1 MLTVRNGGTQPV
13 KLSQVVVNDA
23 IWDFE
28 AEPDRTIPRLGSATV
43 TIPYSWVEG
52 EAYEIVLITS
62 TGTTF
67 DAEVPVAVLTPQF
80 SGETFWSYALIGT
93 YVGVIPVA
101 LGLLWY
107 PFLRRLGSAGMNFVL
122 AMTVGLLAFLVI
134 DTLEEAMEVAAE
146 LPGVFSGVPLVVLL
160 TLLTLLGLVG
170 MERLLRRGSRGGE
183 PARHLLPD
191 SPRDRAAQPGGGAGH
206 RGGVRPRGGGPG
218 SVPGRG
224 LHAAQHHRGGRH
236 RRANPEGEAAAG
248 ALPVA
253 GAARRGPAIVGTWIG
268 GFAFSNLLAA
278 IFLAVGAGAI
288 LQVIYEVTRLLLK
301 DSGRSKRPCPLRPR
315 APHRRSRHERHT
327 PVGGGVE
334 GEESFRRRGP
344 QGGQVVEAVLPGETV
359 TARAAHASLKG
370 HRKGL
375 ARLWPFLGPAF
386 IAAVAYVDP
395 GNFATNIAGGAQLR
409 VHAPVGDPDREP
421 HGDAH
426 PVDVGQAGDRH
437 GQEPPEV
444 CRERFPRPV
453 TLGLWVQAE
462 VIAMATDLAEF
473 IGAALAL
480 NLLSASRSSRLG
492 LMTAVG
498 AFGILELQRRGFRPW
513 RRRSPPWSG

>member
-1 MLTVRNGGTQPV
+1 MGREGRGPVWILLGLLPLLGLGVLLAFIVLNGAGVGRQDAPPVEDLSVQRVALPTESEFVLTVRNGGTQPV

-23 IWDFE
+23 IWNFE

-170 MERLLRRGSRGGE
+170 MERLLRRGREEASRLGTSYRIALGI
-183 PARHLLPD
+183 
-191 SPRDRAAQPGGGAGH
+191 
-206 RGGVRPRGGGPG
+206 
-218 SVPGRG
+218 G
-224 LHAAQHHRGGRH
+224 LHNLGEGLAIGAAF
-236 RRANPEGEAAAG
+236 ALGEAALG
-248 ALPVA
+248 AFLVV
-253 GAARRGPAIVGTWIG
+253 GFTLHNITEGVGIAAPILRERPRLVHFLWLALLGGGPAIVGTWIG
-268 GFAFSNLLAA
+268 GFAFSNLLATV
-278 IFLAVGAGAI
+278 FLAVGAGAI

-301 DSGRSKRPCPLRPR
+301 DSARTK
-315 APHRRSRHERHT
+315 T
-327 PVGGGVE
+327 PVLSVPNLGGFVVGV
-334 GEESFRRRGP
+334 
-344 QGGQVVEAVLPGETV
+344 AIMYA
-359 TARAAHASLKG
+359 TA
-370 HRKGL
+370 
-375 ARLWPFLGPAF
+375 
-386 IAAVAYVDP
+386 
-395 GNFATNIAGGAQLR
+395 
-409 VHAPVGDPDREP
+409 
-421 HGDAH
+421 
-426 PVDVGQAGDRH
+426 
-437 GQEPPEV
+437 
-444 CRERFPRPV
+444 
-453 TLGLWVQAE
+453 
-462 VIAMATDLAEF
+462 
-473 IGAALAL
+473 
-480 NLLSASRSSRLG
+480 LL
-492 LMTAVG
+492 V
-498 AFGILELQRRGFRPW
+498 
-513 RRRSPPWSG
+513 

>member
-1 MLTVRNGGTQPV
+1 MGREGRGPVWILLGLLPLLGLGVLLAFIVLNGAGVGRQDAPPVEDLSVQRVALPTESEFVLTVQNGGTQPV

-134 DTLEEAMEVAAE
+134 DTLEEALEVAAE

-170 MERLLRRGSRGGE
+170 MERLLRRGREEASRLGTSYRIALGI
-183 PARHLLPD
+183 
-191 SPRDRAAQPGGGAGH
+191 
-206 RGGVRPRGGGPG
+206 
-218 SVPGRG
+218 G
-224 LHAAQHHRGGRH
+224 LHNLGEGLAIGAAF
-236 RRANPEGEAAAG
+236 ALGEAALG
-248 ALPVA
+248 AFLVV
-253 GAARRGPAIVGTWIG
+253 GFTLHNITEGVGIAAPILKERPGLVHFLWLALLGGGPAIVGTWIG

-301 DSGRSKRPCPLRPR
+301 DTGRSK
-315 APHRRSRHERHT
+315 S
-327 PVGGGVE
+327 
-334 GEESFRRRGP
+334 
-344 QGGQVVEAVLPGETV
+344 
-359 TARAAHASLKG
+359 
-370 HRKGL
+370 
-375 ARLWPFLGPAF
+375 PA
-386 IAAVAYVDP
+386 
-395 GNFATNIAGGAQLR
+395 
-409 VHAPVGDPDREP
+409 
-421 HGDAH
+421 
-426 PVDVGQAGDRH
+426 
-437 GQEPPEV
+437 
-444 CRERFPRPV
+444 
-453 TLGLWVQAE
+453 
-462 VIAMATDLAEF
+462 
-473 IGAALAL
+473 
-480 NLLSASRSSRLG
+480 LSAPNLG
-492 LMTAVG
+492 GLLTGVAVMYATALLV
-498 AFGILELQRRGFRPW
+498 
-513 RRRSPPWSG
+513 SV

>member
-80 SGETFWSYALIGT
+80 SGETFWSYAPIGT

-170 MERLLRRGSRGGE
+170 MERLLRRGREEASRLGTSYRIALGIGL
-183 PARHLLPD
+183 HN
-191 SPRDRAAQPGGGAGH
+191 
-206 RGGVRPRGGGPG
+206 
-218 SVPGRG
+218 PGRG
-224 LHAAQHHRGGRH
+224 WPSGRRSPSGRRPWERSWSWASRCTTSPRGSASPRH
-236 RRANPEGEAAAG
+236 PEGEAAAG

-301 DSGRSKRPCPLRPR
+301 DSGRSK
-315 APHRRSRHERHT
+315 S
-327 PVGGGVE
+327 
-334 GEESFRRRGP
+334 
-344 QGGQVVEAVLPGETV
+344 
-359 TARAAHASLKG
+359 
-370 HRKGL
+370 
-375 ARLWPFLGPAF
+375 PA
-386 IAAVAYVDP
+386 
-395 GNFATNIAGGAQLR
+395 
-409 VHAPVGDPDREP
+409 
-421 HGDAH
+421 
-426 PVDVGQAGDRH
+426 
-437 GQEPPEV
+437 
-444 CRERFPRPV
+444 
-453 TLGLWVQAE
+453 
-462 VIAMATDLAEF
+462 
-473 IGAALAL
+473 
-480 NLLSASRSSRLG
+480 LSAPNLG
-492 LMTAVG
+492 GLLTGVAVMYATALLV
-498 AFGILELQRRGFRPW
+498 
-513 RRRSPPWSG
+513 SV